1 VDFGEFEKVMQRDQT
16 EMDAA
21 KETQVATKGSKKVS
35 KRGRDPGVAW
45 ILDFN
50 NDGIVSYDELDSADQ
65 VLQEEPQRLPIFAKD
80 EL

>member
-1 VDFGEFEKVMQRDQT
+1 MDFDEFEKVMQRDQT
-16 EMDAA
+16 EMEAA
-21 KETQVATKGSKKVS
+21 KETQIATKDSKKGG

-65 VLQEEPQRLPIFAKD
+65 LLQEEPQRLPIFSKD